1 MDLGNRH
8 TAHQYHRSNPVFR
21 GWKEKS
27 LMALVRVENL
37 VKSFKD
43 LKVIK
48 GLNFELE
55 PGKCIALIG
64 ANGAGKTTTL
74 KMLSGLLQP
83 THGSIHF
90 EGENKDADHRRL
102 IGYLPQHP
110 VFYEWMTAREF
121 LEYAGKL
128 SGLNS
133 REAKERSNELLE
145 LVGIADAKNR
155 RIGKFSGGMKQR
167 LGIAQAIIHR
177 PKLIML
183 DEPVSALDPFGRRE
197 VLELLEKL
205 KQEATVLFSTHIL
218 NDAEEVCESILFL
231 HDGEIIES
239 GTMGQ
244 FREKYQQSKI
254 DLVFQGSADDYL
266 KSLANDPNVI
276 SIKIEGNKA
285 SVFASDIDDVKSTIL
300 NKAVQE
306 SWPLLK
312 YEISSISLEDVFM
325 KVVQK

>member
-1 MDLGNRH
+1 M
-8 TAHQYHRSNPVFR
+8 
-21 GWKEKS
+21 S
-27 LMALVRVENL
+27 LVQVENL
-37 VKSFKD
+37 EKSFKD
-43 LKVIK
+43 LRVIK

-55 PGKCIALIG
+55 TGKCVALIG

-74 KMLSGLLQP
+74 KMLSGLLEP
-83 THGSIHF
+83 SKGKISF
-90 EGENKDADHRRL
+90 MGEEQGGDHRRL

-110 VFYEWMTAREF
+110 VFHDWMTAREF
-121 LEYAGKL
+121 LEYVGKL

-133 REAKERSNELLE
+133 KESKERSSELLE

-218 NDAEEVCESILFL
+218 NDAEEVCERILFL
-231 HDGEIIES
+231 HNGEIIES
-239 GTMGQ
+239 GTMDE
-244 FREKYQQSKI
+244 FREKYHQSKI
-254 DLVFQGSADDYL
+254 DLVFNQEASRFL
-266 KSLANDPNVI
+266 KAI
-276 SIKIEGNKA
+276 SEYPHIDSIQIEGNKA
-285 SVFASDIDDVKSTIL
+285 SIFTEDIEAVKEVIL
-300 NKAVQE
+300 SLAIREN
-306 SWPLLK
+306 WPLNK
-312 YEISSISLEDVFM
+312 YEIGSISLEDVFM

>member
-1 MDLGNRH
+1 
-8 TAHQYHRSNPVFR
+8 
-21 GWKEKS
+21 
-27 LMALVRVENL
+27 MALVHVENL

-55 PGKCIALIG
+55 SGKCIALIG

-74 KMLSGLLQP
+74 KMLSGLLEP
-83 THGSIHF
+83 SEGSIHF
-90 EGENKDADHRRL
+90 EGGNKEDDHRRL

-128 SGLNS
+128 SGLS
-133 REAKERSNELLE
+133 SKEAKERSNELLE

-239 GTMGQ
+239 GTMDQ

-266 KSLANDPNVI
+266 KSLENDPKII
-276 SIKIEGNKA
+276 SIKIEGTKA

-300 NKAVQE
+300 KKAVQE
-306 SWPLLK
+306 NWPLYK